1 MGNAVTVVYEAD
13 GNAEKAFRRLGDVY
27 NSNYIENAVYG
38 VILDLPPSVCY
49 RAVSDGKISEGARR
63 YFEEMKRGKNGRFF
77 CAVRQRRYLSDLA
90 ELKKYRASYARFAC
104 EGGALGALA
113 SLIDIKKNGCEGF
126 FAYYGTKDFSDCDK
140 VYLSGYDE
148 GGENGVLPYP
158 GTINAL
164 CERFD
169 GKKAIFPKIT
179 TDRRSFFDEREG
191 LYPFA
196 EYKGRSTECAFCA
209 GVCKDNAITQHAL
222 TPSRFTDAVLYGV
235 MEIYRD
241 GDINSVSDAALTMCA
256 VTGLKEIGRLGAEEA
271 FEISENIF
279 GRLRERLFSSALDKD
294 ETESAFLLTVLS
306 GAYSKFS
313 SEYPEFIFL
322 KNDVRETADIL
333 LRHSI
338 SDNVYG
344 FFCSKEYSRRSDT
357 ERLSFVAKT
366 IIFGSSFDEL
376 NAFLRARIGIT
387 SDIRALAGIAV
398 YDCQNAFSGYLSSLP
413 ELEYKLRYLRS
424 LGSTGGYYDAL
435 NAYNG
440 ARRLRVEEMLGAQS
454 FYPLRMRF
462 ADCGCDIS
470 LLPFAAY
477 LERCRAYQS
486 QMGDKEHTL
495 TLFADNA
502 YPLVKL
508 MLRASAID
516 PKAKI
521 CVVTRDRYSHNALKK
536 ASSGRARLIT
546 RGECSVKEIKNASAV
561 TRQITPYTVLSELCS
576 ELERLEKG

>member
-13 GNAEKAFRRLGDVY
+13 GSAEKAFRRLGDVY

-49 RAVSDGKISEGARR
+49 RTVSDGKISESAKR

-77 CAVRQRRYLSDLA
+77 CAVRERRYLSDLA
-90 ELKKYRASYARFAC
+90 ELKKYRSSYARFAC

-113 SLIDIKKNGCEGF
+113 SLIDIKKNGCEDF

-148 GGENGVLPYP
+148 SGEKGVLPYP

-179 TDRRSFFDEREG
+179 VDKRLFFDEREG
-191 LYPFA
+191 LYPFV
-196 EYKGRSTECAFCA
+196 EYEGRATECVFCA
-209 GVCKDNAITQHAL
+209 GVCNDKVITPSDVA
-222 TPSRFTDAVLYGV
+222 PSRFTDAVLYGV
-235 MEIYRD
+235 MELYRE
-241 GDINSVSDAALTMCA
+241 GNINSVSDAALMMCA
-256 VTGLKEIGRLGAEEA
+256 AAGLKEIGRLGAEEA
-271 FEISENIF
+271 FEISENVF
-279 GRLRERLFSSALDKD
+279 GRLRELLFSSALNKD
-294 ETESAFLLTVLS
+294 ESESAFLLTVLS

-322 KNDVRETADIL
+322 KSDVRETADIL
-333 LRHSI
+333 LRHSV
-338 SDNVYG
+338 SDCVYG
-344 FFCSKEYSRRSDT
+344 FFCSKEYVRRSGT
-357 ERLSFVAKT
+357 EKMSFVAKA
-366 IIFGSSFDEL
+366 IIFGSSGEEL
-376 NAFLRARIGIT
+376 NAFLRSRMSIT
-387 SDIRALAGIAV
+387 SDIRALAGIAI
-398 YDCQNAFSGYLSSLP
+398 YDCQNAFAAYLGALP
-413 ELEYKLRYLRS
+413 ELEYKMRYLRYV
-424 LGSTGGYYDAL
+424 GSTNGYYDAL
-435 NAYNG
+435 SAYNG
-440 ARRLRVEEMLGAQS
+440 ARRVRLEGMLGAQG

-477 LERCRAYQS
+477 LERCRAYQRRV
-486 QMGDKEHTL
+486 GDKENTL
-495 TLFADNA
+495 TLFADSA

-508 MLRASAID
+508 MLRASAIA
-516 PKAKI
+516 PEVKV
-521 CVVTRDRYSHNALKK
+521 CVVTRDQYSHNALKK

-546 RGECSVKEIKNASAV
+546 RSECSVKEIKNASAV

-576 ELERLEKG
+576 ELERLEKS